1 MSNLWESSV
10 TMVQAGPSRTWCIK
24 YVHNYVNNDLISSR
38 HIFSL
43 LSNWSPRIVPTDL
56 PVSWPSF
63 RNHWISVKIS
73 SDMPLIK
80 YRLPRDISILPK
92 NHYSRRFHCQNFV
105 SHECEF
111 FCCCLLTYQ
120 EQEQDIQA
128 LSLEGTT
135 SSHAPRS
142 ELWKYLFKCVMVW
155 RGKHV
160 GASELV
166 QVD

>member
-1 MSNLWESSV
+1 MRELGNHGS
-10 TMVQAGPSRTWCIK
+10 GRTKQDLMYQICS
-24 YVHNYVNNDLISSR
+24 YVNNDLISSR

-73 SDMPLIK
+73 SNMPLIN
-80 YRLPRDISILPK
+80 YRSPRDISILPK
-92 NHYSRRFHCQNFV
+92 NHYSRRFHCQISFHTNV
-105 SHECEF
+105 N
-111 FCCCLLTYQ
+111 FCCCWLTYQ
-120 EQEQDIQA
+120 KQEQDIQA

-135 SSHAPRS
+135 SSHALRS